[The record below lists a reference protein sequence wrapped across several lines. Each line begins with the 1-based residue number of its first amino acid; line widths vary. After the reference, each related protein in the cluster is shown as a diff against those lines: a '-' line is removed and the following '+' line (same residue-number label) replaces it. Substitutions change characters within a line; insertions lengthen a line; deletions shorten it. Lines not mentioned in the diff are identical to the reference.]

1 MLTIENIEKS
11 LLDSVITMVDESYWK
26 VVKVYATNFQYRID
40 VEEVGTNRECW
51 FSLIRVKPDP
61 DTGYILYSYIDG
73 KKLKSINLTNQTLS
87 TPKDFLFQ
95 LECSLTSILM
105 QVPF

>member
-11 LLDSVITMVDESYWK
+11 LLDNIITMVDESYWK
-26 VVKVYATNFQYRID
+26 IIKVYSTKFQYRID
-40 VEEVGTNRECW
+40 IAETSTNKECW

-61 DTGYILYSYIDG
+61 ETGYILYSYMEG
-73 KKLKSINLTNQTLS
+73 KRLKGINLTNETLS

-95 LECSLTSILM
+95 LECSLTDILM